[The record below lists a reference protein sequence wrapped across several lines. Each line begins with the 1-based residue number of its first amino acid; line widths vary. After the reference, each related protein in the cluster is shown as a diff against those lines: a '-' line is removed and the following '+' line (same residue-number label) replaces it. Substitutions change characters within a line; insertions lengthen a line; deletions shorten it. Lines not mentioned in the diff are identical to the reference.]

1 MTERSIEDV
10 SAPFVFD
17 AAAHRYYLG
26 GVRLPNVTAVLQNA
40 GLIDY
45 GFLSVE
51 DRARSM
57 ERGRRVH
64 QATHDD
70 DNHSLAEESISGDLL
85 GYVEAWRNFR
95 RDYGF
100 VPRLIEHRVCNRQY
114 GYAGTLDR
122 VGSVRDGSEFLVDLK
137 TGAAP
142 AAVAIQLSAY
152 SACLAH
158 PRTRLRRCVELH
170 EDSTYKVIPYQTSD
184 YQRDFN
190 EFLAALETFRTKEEV
205 CIPR

>member
-1 MTERSIEDV
+1 MTERLIEDM
-10 SAPFVFD
+10 PTPLVFD
-17 AAAHRYYLG
+17 TAAHRYTLG
-26 GVRLPNVTAVLQNA
+26 GVWLPNVTRVLEAA

-45 GFLSVE
+45 GFLNAQ
-51 DRARSM
+51 DRARYL

-70 DNHSLAEESISGDLL
+70 DNHSLAEESLSEDLL
-85 GYVEAWRNFR
+85 GYVEAWRAFR

-122 VGSVRDGSEFLVDLK
+122 VGSVRDGSEFLVDIK
-137 TGAAP
+137 TGVAP

-158 PRTRLRRCVELH
+158 PRTRLRRCVELQQ
-170 EDSTYKVIPYQTSD
+170 DSTYKVIPFETSAF
-184 YQRDFN
+184 QHDFN
-190 EFLAALETFRTKEEV
+190 EFLAALLTYRAREEK
-205 CIPR
+205 